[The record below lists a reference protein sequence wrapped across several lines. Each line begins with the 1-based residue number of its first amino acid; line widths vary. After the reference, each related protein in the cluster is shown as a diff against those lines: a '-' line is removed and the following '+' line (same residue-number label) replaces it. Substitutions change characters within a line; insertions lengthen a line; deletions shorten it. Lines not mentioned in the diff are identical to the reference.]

1 MGSGVRCEM
10 NPTFSE
16 AATREERELFAKQ
29 IVLCGIEV
37 GTLRLRQFGD
47 SPRNFFITRI
57 PFSLPPTTREGF
69 YFASMKKMF
78 YLCRK
83 SEYEN

>member
-1 MGSGVRCEM
+1 M

-47 SPRNFFITRI
+47 SPRNFFITHI
-57 PFSLPPTTREGF
+57 LFPPSHNKGGF
-69 YFASMKKMF
+69 LFCKYEKMV